1 MAELHRTLELLRG
14 EDELAERAPQPV
26 LSDLQQLAD
35 QSRGGGLDVEL
46 GIEGACPS
54 TPGELELCAY
64 RIVQE
69 ALTNVRRHAGPAHA
83 TVRLRFGADAL
94 EVSIEDDG
102 DAAAQPIRRPWTA
115 RHARARGD
123 ARRRGQRRS
132 TRTGRLP
139 RQRDPALPGAAVRQR
154 LRVIIADDQ
163 PLLRAGFRALL
174 ESAGDIEIVAEAG
187 TGEEAV
193 EQARRHLPDV
203 VLMDIRM
210 PGMDGIE
217 ATRQLTRTR
226 VLILTTFGLDEYI
239 IQALRAGASG
249 FILKDTRVE
258 DLLHAVRTV
267 AAGEAFLSPAVTRQ
281 LLDQVAR
288 RLPAAV
294 DRRPSSSPSS
304 PSASWR
310 CCGCSPPDSATPRSP
325 PRWSSA
331 KRPSRHTCP
340 RSSRN

>member
-1 MAELHRTLELLRG
+1 M
-14 EDELAERAPQPV
+14 
-26 LSDLQQLAD
+26 
-35 QSRGGGLDVEL
+35 
-46 GIEGACPS
+46 
-54 TPGELELCAY
+54 
-64 RIVQE
+64 
-69 ALTNVRRHAGPAHA
+69 
-83 TVRLRFGADAL
+83 
-94 EVSIEDDG
+94 
-102 DAAAQPIRRPWTA
+102 
-115 RHARARGD
+115 
-123 ARRRGQRRS
+123 
-132 TRTGRLP
+132 
-139 RQRDPALPGAAVRQR
+139 RQR

-163 PLLRAGFRALL
+163 PLLRAGFKALL

-187 TGEEAV
+187 TGEEAI
-193 EQARRHLPDV
+193 EQAQRHRPDV

-267 AAGEAFLSPAVTRQ
+267 AAGGAFLSPAVTRQ

-294 DRRPSSSPSS
+294 DRRPAQLAELAERELTVLRMLAAGLSNSEIASALVLSEATVKTHVSKVLQKLTLRDRVQAAIFAYESGLIEPGTPSS
-304 PSASWR
+304 
-310 CCGCSPPDSATPRSP
+310 
-325 PRWSSA
+325 
-331 KRPSRHTCP
+331 
-340 RSSRN
+340 